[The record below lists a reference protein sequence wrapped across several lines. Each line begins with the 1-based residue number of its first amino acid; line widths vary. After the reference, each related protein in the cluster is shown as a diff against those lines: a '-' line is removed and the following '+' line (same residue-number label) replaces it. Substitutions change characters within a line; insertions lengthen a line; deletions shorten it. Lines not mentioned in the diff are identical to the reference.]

1 MKFREWQTLSKEQ
14 QKAYFEAYK
23 ESGYLLEQVA
33 AT

>member
-23 ESGYLLEQVA
+23 KA
-33 AT
+33 ATCSNK